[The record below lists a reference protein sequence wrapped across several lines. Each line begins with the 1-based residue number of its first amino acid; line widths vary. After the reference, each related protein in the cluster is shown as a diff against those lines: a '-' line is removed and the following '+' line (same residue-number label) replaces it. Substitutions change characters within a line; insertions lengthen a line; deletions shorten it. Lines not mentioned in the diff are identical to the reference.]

1 MNENKLKHLEF
12 IQGVINR
19 MGQNSFLLKG
29 WAVTLVAGLFVFANT
44 QDMDYRYISIA
55 LIPTIFFWLLDGYF
69 LWQEKLFRKLY
80 DHVRKKGE
88 GVVIDFSMNV
98 KPFQPV
104 TSSWISICFSTTLS
118 LFYLPII
125 AIIII
130 TMVFACKY

>member
-44 QDMDYRYISIA
+44 KDTDYRFISIA
-55 LIPTIFFWLLDGYF
+55 FIPTIFFWLLDGYF

-80 DHVRKKGE
+80 DHVRTKGE
-88 GVVIDFSMNV
+88 GESIDFSMNV
-98 KPFQPV
+98 KPFEHEV
-104 TSSWISICFSTTLS
+104 SLWISICFSNTLR

-130 TMVFACKY
+130 IMVFACIY

>member
-19 MGQNSFLLKG
+19 MGQNAFLLKG
-29 WAVTLVAGLFVFANT
+29 WAVTLVAGLFAFANT
-44 QDMDYRYISIA
+44 QEMDYRFISIA

-80 DHVRKKGE
+80 DYVRKKGDGE
-88 GVVIDFSMNV
+88 VIDFSMNV
-98 KPFQPV
+98 EPFV
-104 TSSWISICFSTTLS
+104 SETSSWIRICLSNTLG

-125 AIIII
+125 VIIII
-130 TMVFACKY
+130 TIAFVCKY

>member
-44 QDMDYRYISIA
+44 QEIDYRFISIA
-55 LIPTIFFWLLDGYF
+55 LIPTIFFWFLDGYF

-80 DHVRKKGE
+80 DHVRKKGAE
-88 GVVIDFSMNV
+88 EVVEFSMNV
-98 KPFQPV
+98 KPFEPEI
-104 TSSWISICFSTTLS
+104 SSWIRICLSTTLS
-118 LFYLPII
+118 LFYFPILV
-125 AIIII
+125 IIII
-130 TMVFACKY
+130 TMALVFK

>member
-1 MNENKLKHLEF
+1 MNENKIKHLEF

-44 QDMDYRYISIA
+44 QDMEWRMISIA
-55 LIPTIFFWLLDGYF
+55 FIPSIFFWLLDGYF

-80 DHVRKKGE
+80 DQVRKKAE
-88 GVVIDFSMNV
+88 EEVIDFSMNV
-98 KPFQPV
+98 QPFV
-104 TSSWISICFSTTLS
+104 REVHSWISTCFSNTLS

-125 AIIII
+125 SIIII
-130 TMVFACKY
+130 TIVVAW

>member
-44 QDMDYRYISIA
+44 QDMEWKMISIA
-55 LIPTIFFWLLDGYF
+55 FIPSIFFWLLDGYF
-69 LWQEKLFRKLY
+69 LWQEKLFRNLY

-88 GVVIDFSMNV
+88 GEMIDFSMNV
-98 KPFQPV
+98 KPFV
-104 TSSWISICFSTTLS
+104 SETGSWIRICLSTTLS

-125 AIIII
+125 VIIVI
-130 TMVFACKY
+130 TMALVCKY

>member
-29 WAVTLVAGLFVFANT
+29 WAVTLVAGLFAFANT
-44 QDMDYRYISIA
+44 QDMDYRLISIA

-80 DHVRKKGE
+80 DNVRKKGDGE
-88 GVVIDFSMNV
+88 FIDFSMNV
-98 KPFQPV
+98 KPFESEV
-104 TSSWISICFSTTLS
+104 SSWIWICFSNTLR

-130 TMVFACKY
+130 TMVFAGKH

>member
-1 MNENKLKHLEF
+1 MNENKVKHLEF

-29 WAVTLVAGLFVFANT
+29 WGVTLVAGLFVFANT
-44 QDMDYRYISIA
+44 QDMNYRLMLVA
-55 LIPTIFFWLLDGYF
+55 LIPTIFFWLLDGYY

-88 GVVIDFSMNV
+88 GEVIDFSMNV
-98 KPFQPV
+98 KPFIPKIN
-104 TSSWISICFSTTLS
+104 SWIGICFSNTLS

-125 AIIII
+125 VIIII
-130 TMVFACKY
+130 TMAFIWK

>member
-29 WAVTLVAGLFVFANT
+29 WAVTLVAGLFAFANT
-44 QDMDYRYISIA
+44 QDMDYRLISIA

-80 DHVRKKGE
+80 DNVRKKRME
-88 GVVIDFSMNV
+88 SLST
-98 KPFQPV
+98 FQ
-104 TSSWISICFSTTLS
+104 
-118 LFYLPII
+118 
-125 AIIII
+125 
-130 TMVFACKY
+130 

>member
-29 WAVTLVAGLFVFANT
+29 WAVTLGAGLFAFANT
-44 QDMDYRYISIA
+44 QEMDYRFILIA

-88 GVVIDFSMNV
+88 GEVIDFSMNV
-98 KPFQPV
+98 EPFV
-104 TSSWISICFSTTLS
+104 SETSSWIRTCLSNTLS

-125 AIIII
+125 VIIII
-130 TMVFACKY
+130 TIAFVCKY

>member
-29 WAVTLVAGLFVFANT
+29 WTVTLVAGLFVFANI
-44 QDMDYRYISIA
+44 QEMDYRFISIA

-69 LWQEKLFRKLY
+69 LWQEKMFRKLY
-80 DHVRKKGE
+80 DHVRKKAEGE
-88 GVVIDFSMNV
+88 VIDFSMNV
-98 KPFQPV
+98 KPFAPEI
-104 TSSWISICFSTTLS
+104 SSWMRICLSNTLG

-125 AIIII
+125 VIIVI
-130 TMVFACKY
+130 TMGFVYKY

>member
-29 WAVTLVAGLFVFANT
+29 WAVTLVAGLFAFANT
-44 QDMDYRYISIA
+44 QDMDYRLISIA

-80 DHVRKKGE
+80 DNVRKKGDGE
-88 GVVIDFSMNV
+88 FIDFSMNV
-98 KPFQPV
+98 KPFESEV
-104 TSSWISICFSTTLS
+104 SSWIWICFSNTLR

-130 TMVFACKY
+130 TMVFVGKH

>member
-29 WAVTLVAGLFVFANT
+29 WAVTLVAGLFAFANT
-44 QDMDYRYISIA
+44 QDMDYRLISIA

-80 DHVRKKGE
+80 DNVRKKADGE
-88 GVVIDFSMNV
+88 FIDFSMNV
-98 KPFQPV
+98 KPFESEV
-104 TSSWISICFSTTLS
+104 SLWICICFSNTLR

-125 AIIII
+125 VVIII
-130 TMVFACKY
+130 TMMFNCM